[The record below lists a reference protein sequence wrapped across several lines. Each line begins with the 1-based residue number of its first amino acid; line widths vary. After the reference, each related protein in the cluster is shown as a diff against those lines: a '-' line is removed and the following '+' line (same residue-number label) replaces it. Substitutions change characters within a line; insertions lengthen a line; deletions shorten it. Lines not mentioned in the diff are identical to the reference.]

1 MYAPF
6 LLFFN
11 KDIILIR
18 IILFKVFF
26 VIINQSITII
36 ISLFQI
42 L

>member
-11 KDIILIR
+11 KDIVLIR